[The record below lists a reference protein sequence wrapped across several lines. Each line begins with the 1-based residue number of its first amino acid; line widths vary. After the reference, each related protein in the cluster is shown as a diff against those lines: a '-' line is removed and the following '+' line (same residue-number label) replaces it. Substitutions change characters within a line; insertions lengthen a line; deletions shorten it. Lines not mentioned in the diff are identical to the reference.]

1 MLIDRPTPIERV
13 REALSAH
20 PVAALTGPRQ
30 RGKTAL
36 AREIAARAERATY
49 FDLEEPSHRR
59 RLAAPEQAL
68 GRLRGLV
75 VLDGVQRSSMLLATV
90 RILVD
95 RTGNAARF
103 LLVGSA
109 AHAWNKRV
117 PEYLAGRVGLVDLGG
132 LDLGEV
138 SPADWRRLWLRGGF
152 PQSYL
157 GSPGGSVTWRRNYIR
172 TFLER
177 DLPQLGI
184 TIPAERLRRFW
195 TMIAHSHGR
204 IWNAA
209 ELARSLGTSAG
220 TARNYLDLFVG
231 TRMVRLLP
239 PWFENI
245 RKRQVKSP
253 RVYVR
258 DTGILHT
265 LLGLAGEEEVA
276 GHPKVGASFEG
287 FAIAQLLAAFDSP
300 DACFWRTH
308 GGVELAL
315 VVRDRG
321 ARFGFECQF
330 ADAPVATRRMRT
342 ALRDLALDH
351 MWIVYPGEEAYLV
364 DDRISV
370 LPVAHIQDKARELKG
385 RLVEDGLPW
394 NDGIPFRRY
403 I

>member
-1 MLIDRPTPIERV
+1 MLIDRPTPIDRV

-30 RGKTAL
+30 CGKTAL

-49 FDLEEPSHRR
+49 FDLEEPAHRR
-59 RLAAPEQAL
+59 RLATPEQAL

-75 VLDGVQRSSMLLATV
+75 VIDGVHRSSMLLATV

-95 RTGNAARF
+95 RTRNAARF

-117 PEYLAGRVGLVDLGG
+117 PEYLAGRVGLVELGG
-132 LDLGEV
+132 LHLGEV
-138 SPADWRRLWLRGGF
+138 SAADWRRLWLRGGF
-152 PQSYL
+152 PRSYL
-157 GSPGGSVTWRRNYIR
+157 SSPDGSVTWRRNYVR

-195 TMIAHSHGR
+195 TMIAHSHGQ

-209 ELARSLGTSAG
+209 ELARSLGTSDG
-220 TARNYLDLFVG
+220 TARNYLNLFVG

-245 RKRQVKSP
+245 RKRQVRSP
-253 RVYVR
+253 KAYVR
-258 DTGILHT
+258 DTGLLHS

-287 FAIAQLLAAFDSP
+287 FAIAQLLAAFGSR
-300 DACFWRTH
+300 DACFWRTYT
-308 GGVELAL
+308 GAELPLL
-315 VVRDRG
+315 VRHRG
-321 ARFGFECQF
+321 ARYGFQCKF
-330 ADAPVATRRMRT
+330 ADAPGATRRMQT
-342 ALRDLALDH
+342 VLRDLARDH
-351 MWIVYPGEEAYLV
+351 MWIVYPGEEAYRL
-364 DDRISV
+364 DGRISV
-370 LPVAHIQDKARELKG
+370 LPVLHVQDKARELMA
-385 RLVEDGLPW
+385 RRVEDGWPW